1 MMVDPETIAIYD
13 TAAGEYASKFT
24 KSGPDAQLTAFMDLL
39 PAGGSVLDLGCGPA
53 TASAHMRAAGFLCD
67 PVDASDGMIK
77 IANDLHAIGARKL
90 TFDDIDMVAAY
101 DGVWANFSLLHAARA
116 DLPRHFAAIATAL
129 RDNGIFSVAMKTGSN
144 AARDRLGRM
153 YTYVTI
159 SELSDLLTNAGF
171 SILGNRKLCNHQ
183 THLPKNKTSRSKT
196 RSTT

>member
-1 MMVDPETIAIYD
+1 MVDPETIAIYD

-24 KSGPDAQLTAFMDLL
+24 KSGPDVQLTAFMDLL

-53 TASAHMRAAGFLCD
+53 TASAHMRAAGFDCD

-171 SILGNRKLCNHQ
+171 SILGVDEGMGAGLAGDVSPWVTIRARKD
-183 THLPKNKTSRSKT
+183 
-196 RSTT
+196 